1 MLKLWIDDDA
11 RKSGMMAFRYPPDD
25 TWTIA
30 TSSKEAIE
38 IVQREG
44 FPVELGL
51 DHDLGP
57 NDTVMKFLW
66 WLMDTYGDDNAP
78 PKCEIHTQNP
88 VGREN
93 IRALLKTWAEFVYT
107 PT

>member
-44 FPVELGL
+44 FPVELGTCHHSKQTYIGAYVGL
-51 DHDLGP
+51 
-57 NDTVMKFLW
+57 FLFK
-66 WLMDTYGDDNAP
+66 L
-78 PKCEIHTQNP
+78 
-88 VGREN
+88 V
-93 IRALLKTWAEFVYT
+93 
-107 PT
+107 